1 LPLLQKKKLIA
12 QPIGSFV
19 GPWQTQ
25 LPESKELLK
34 IQGKNY
40 YKAQYGVETKP
51 YGVFWIKVLQVLSDK
66 TIIVSNLTE
75 KGKVQIQK
83 VEERVENDLV
93 YPALRGADIKRW
105 GIKNEIFIFLT
116 HSKDGKPIDEIELK
130 TNFPRTYNYL
140 TKFKSDLLSI
150 NAKSTKRI
158 REQKAFYAMFGV
170 DKGTFSKYKVVWKR
184 MSNDIFAAV
193 GSEIKTPYGYKK
205 IIPLD
210 TTSFFATNSESEAH
224 YLCAIIN
231 SKPVRDFIKSF
242 SSAGRGFGTPSV
254 MEHVGIPK
262 FDPKNPLHQK
272 LAEISKKC
280 HQLKAEGKEKGIAK
294 LEKENDELVKQLFG
308 IK

>member
-1 LPLLQKKKLIA
+1 LQKKKFIA

-19 GPWQTQ
+19 GPWQT
-25 LPESKELLK
+25 LLKESQELLK

-51 YGVFWIKVLQVLSDK
+51 YGVFWVKILQVLSDK
-66 TIIVSNLTE
+66 TIIVSNLIE
-75 KGKVQIQK
+75 EGKVQIQK

-93 YPALRGADIKRW
+93 YPAIRGADIKRW
-105 GIKNEIFIFLT
+105 CIKNEIFIFLT
-116 HSKDGKPIDEIELK
+116 HSKDGKLIDEIELK

-170 DKGTFSKYKVVWKR
+170 NKGTSSNYKVVWQR

-210 TTSFFATNSESEAH
+210 TTSFFPINSESEAH

-231 SKPVRDFIKSF
+231 SKPVRDFIRSF

-262 FDPKNPLHQK
+262 FDTKNKIHIK
-272 LAEISKKC
+272 LADLSMECHKLKLKGEDREI
-280 HQLKAEGKEKGIAK
+280 EK
-294 LEKENDELVKQLFG
+294 LEEEIDELVKKLFN
-308 IK
+308 IRK